1 MKTIAT
7 LLLVGIGTLW
17 LLMSIAPQYAVWGEM
32 IAGVS
37 IIIAC
42 FVAVDR
48 YMLRAFDTVRLIRE
62 GNIAYALLLVAI
74 ALLVLAAA
82 IVVG

>member
-48 YMLRAFDTVRLIRE
+48 YMLRAFDSVRLISE